1 MAAPHVSGALAVLRS
16 AGLAPAAAVQR
27 LLDTAVDLGDPGPDV
42 VFGAGR
48 IDLAAAVAGTAVPA
62 SPTSEAPPAAEL
74 PTGEAVQPVPDDGGD
89 DGVPVLP
96 ATAAGLLVLATG
108 AAAAQLLRR
117 PG

>member
-1 MAAPHVSGALAVLRS
+1 MLSRISARPRS
-16 AGLAPAAAVQR
+16 VWRFLSWNSSK
-27 LLDTAVDLGDPGPDV
+27 TT
-42 VFGAGR
+42 
-48 IDLAAAVAGTAVPA
+48 TAVPA